1 MKAYYS
7 KAYGD
12 SGVSVF
18 GELPD
23 PVAGPRHVLVEI
35 KAVSINPVDW
45 KIRRGDAKGV
55 TGYRFPRIFG
65 ADFAGI
71 VRETGPEA
79 TAFSKGQRVYGSQ
92 SIILDRWGSLAELRA
107 VKESKVRLIPEGM
120 SFNEAASLPIAAL
133 TALNGLRRCGVTK
146 VPEVN
151 GNDGT
156 EVPGRSE
163 VPVNDRTGAPAGS
176 NTEVPVNGGTGAPA
190 GSNTEVPV
198 NGGAGARAGSR
209 VEVLVNGGTGGVGHF
224 AIQIA
229 RARGATVIATCS
241 VANAELAMQLG
252 ADETIDHSTGEL
264 FTSGRKYDAIIDA
277 HGHMKPW
284 TVHRL
289 LKKNGSY
296 ASTLFIPP
304 PYLAMAMTRLLHG
317 KRLLSANMR
326 SHEEDWQELE
336 RLYTEGSLRPVI
348 ENTFP
353 LERASE
359 AFDLAMR
366 GGFRGKII
374 VTV

>member
-1 MKAYYS
+1 M
-7 KAYGD
+7 
-12 SGVSVF
+12 
-18 GELPD
+18 
-23 PVAGPRHVLVEI
+23 
-35 KAVSINPVDW
+35 
-45 KIRRGDAKGV
+45 
-55 TGYRFPRIFG
+55 
-65 ADFAGI
+65 
-71 VRETGPEA
+71 
-79 TAFSKGQRVYGSQ
+79 
-92 SIILDRWGSLAELRA
+92 
-107 VKESKVRLIPEGM
+107 
-120 SFNEAASLPIAAL
+120 
-133 TALNGLRRCGVTK
+133 
-146 VPEVN
+146 
-151 GNDGT
+151 
-156 EVPGRSE
+156 
-163 VPVNDRTGAPAGS
+163 
-176 NTEVPVNGGTGAPA
+176 
-190 GSNTEVPV
+190 
-198 NGGAGARAGSR
+198 
-209 VEVLVNGGTGGVGHF
+209 
-224 AIQIA
+224 
-229 RARGATVIATCS
+229 
-241 VANAELAMQLG
+241 ANAELAMQLG

-264 FTSGRKYDAIIDA
+264 FTSGRKFDAIIDA

-336 RLYTEGSLRPVI
+336 RLYTDGSLRPVI